1 MQNSTGMW
9 IGFMELGRFYK
20 GLVTPPERT
29 TNLKSKGGTTKD
41 EASEVIRGQLW
52 GPHKLS

>member
-1 MQNSTGMW
+1 MW